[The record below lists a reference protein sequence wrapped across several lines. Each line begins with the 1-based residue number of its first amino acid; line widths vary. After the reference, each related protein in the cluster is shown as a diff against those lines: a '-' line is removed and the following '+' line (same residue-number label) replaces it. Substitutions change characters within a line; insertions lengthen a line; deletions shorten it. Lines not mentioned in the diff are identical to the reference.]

1 MHFLNV
7 RQNLLTRLNLIKSF
21 ILLPSL
27 FADCISPSLLFP
39 SSLRLCPPALRERGE
54 LLASLLPQ
62 PAKEDPPRSRGGCW
76 YSSQTWLSSPWSVR
90 SSAALFAWSTGDR
103 KRIKTK
109 GCHSTGTWE
118 WPQIHLRHRTT
129 SSLCSLCTVYDQPCN
144 QQWPCKLPKA
154 EPASSLDRQWT
165 LLQSNF
171 DHNHCLISNFLT

>member
-1 MHFLNV
+1 MIYAFVV
-7 RQNLLTRLNLIKSF
+7 RICCRDLLLLECMSLI
-21 ILLPSL
+21 
-27 FADCISPSLLFP
+27 
-39 SSLRLCPPALRERGE
+39 
-54 LLASLLPQ
+54 
-62 PAKEDPPRSRGGCW
+62 
-76 YSSQTWLSSPWSVR
+76 SSPFLWSGH

-165 LLQSNF
+165 LLLSKF
-171 DHNHCLISNFLT
+171 DHNHCLLIISKLLHSHSLVRFSYIFIGPRYTWGPIHGSGCL